1 MKLSDLEIF
10 VQVAEAGGMT
20 QAAALRG
27 SSQPAISRTLRD
39 LESRLRAPLLK
50 RTGRGV
56 ELTPAGTR
64 FLEFARDTLAD
75 FEQTQRAVRDLAGAM
90 PAELNIAVPFRVG
103 RLAIP
108 ALHKRFAVALP
119 EIGLHIYED
128 SSARMA
134 SALHNHDY
142 DMALVYADGS
152 AAVPG
157 QERLFSEVLYAVG
170 PRGKLGGDR
179 GDGDDRGESDR
190 PLPLAE
196 LAPLPLLLPSSGS
209 PFRRLIEIHFR
220 RQGLEPA
227 IARELETSEA
237 ALAFAMEGEGV
248 AVLPYSN
255 VYRECQL
262 GEVSARPIVTPSI
275 ERDICLAISAQ
286 TDRRLAQIAA
296 RVLREGLVGIA
307 GQARW
312 RRVRG

>member
-56 ELTPAGTR
+56 ELTPAGAR
-64 FLEFARDTLAD
+64 FLDFARDTLAD
-75 FEQTQRAVRDLAGAM
+75 FDETQRAVRSLAGAM
-90 PAELNIAVPFRVG
+90 PAKLDIAVPLRVG

-108 ALHKRFAVALP
+108 ALHKRFAAALP
-119 EIGLHIYED
+119 EIGLHVYED

-134 SALHNHDY
+134 SALRNHDY

-157 QERLFSEVLYAVG
+157 QERLFSEALYAVG
-170 PRGKLGGDR
+170 PRAELGDSDR
-179 GDGDDRGESDR
+179 DGDH
-190 PLPLAE
+190 PLPLSE
-196 LAPLPLLLPSSGS
+196 LAPLPLLLPGSGS
-209 PFRRLIEIHFR
+209 PFRRLIETRFR
-220 RQGLEPA
+220 RQGLEPT

-248 AVLPYSN
+248 AILPYSN
-255 VYRECQL
+255 VYRECQI
-262 GEVSARPIVTPSI
+262 GEVSARPIVAPGI

-296 RVLREGLVGIA
+296 RVLREALAGIA

-312 RRVRG
+312 RRARG